1 VANLQAGPLPLQ
13 PLIEVLPSEWIDA
26 EARRTLETRLSAWL
40 ATRIA
45 ALFGPL
51 MPGPGA
57 KLSGPVRGL
66 LFQLAEQL
74 GSMPRA
80 KTASPID
87 KLDEGERKMLAR
99 LGVRFGTESLFL
111 PALLKPEAQRWRAV
125 LWCLHRGHPQIPP
138 PPPGRVSLPADRPA
152 AWYEAVGYRRL
163 GRQAIRLDM
172 LERFAAELRKLAR
185 EGPISPP
192 AAWMSQLGVGPEDM
206 NHLIEAMG
214 YTPRREGDIVTFH
227 HARRPQRRKPPKVT
241 KIDENSPFAVLK
253 RLR

>member
-1 VANLQAGPLPLQ
+1 MPLQ
-13 PLIEVLPSEWIDA
+13 PATDVLPSEWIDT
-26 EARRTLETRLSAWL
+26 EARRTLEIRLSTWL
-40 ATRIA
+40 SARLQ

-57 KLSGPVRGL
+57 EFSGPVRGL
-66 LFQLAEQL
+66 LFQLAENL

-87 KLDEGERKMLAR
+87 KLSEEERKLLAR

-111 PALLKPEAQRWRAV
+111 PALLKPEVVRWRAA
-125 LWCLHRGHPQIPP
+125 LWCLHRGQPQMAP
-138 PPPGRVSLPADRPA
+138 PPPGRVSLPADHPA
-152 AWYEAVGYRRL
+152 AYYEAVGYRRF

-185 EGPISPP
+185 QGPISPP
-192 AAWMSQLGVGPEDM
+192 GAWMSQLGIGAEDM
-206 NHLIEAMG
+206 SALIEAMG
-214 YTPRREGDIVTFH
+214 YKPKREGDAVTFH
-227 HARRPQRRKPPKVT
+227 HAPRRPHRHKPQAVK

-253 RLR
+253 RLQ